1 MEGFVY
7 MILNKKNNKMYIGS
21 TVDQEKRFRSH
32 LNGLRGNYHDNRKLQ
47 QAFDESGEENFTF
60 RVLCETNS
68 AEERF
73 QLEAD
78 IIQSLKT
85 YLNGYNLTVDGRGKY
100 IVSNETR
107 EKMKMNA
114 TGESNPFYGKTH
126 SEETRELL
134 SNLASERT
142 GEKNHFY
149 GKKHT
154 KETLGK
160 IADSFNKLKESGWKN
175 PQKGVSKSP
184 EAVHN
189 NMMAQSKRKEVHAEG
204 NNYPS
209 MAACA
214 RDLKVVHTT
223 VKNRINSDNFPD
235 YYYL

>member
-47 QAFDESGEENFTF
+47 QAFDEYGEENFTF
-60 RVLCETNS
+60 RVLCETGS
-68 AEERF
+68 TEERF

-126 SEETRELL
+126 TEKTRETM
-134 SNLASERT
+134 SKVASKRI
-142 GEKNHFY
+142 GKKNPFY
-149 GKKHT
+149 GKTHS
-154 KETLGK
+154 KETLER

-175 PQKGVSKSP
+175 PQKGVSKTP

-189 NMMAQSKRKEVHAEG
+189 NTMAQPKRKTIHAEG
-204 NNYPS
+204 KEYPS
-209 MAACA
+209 ISSCA
-214 RDLKVVHTT
+214 KNLNISRAT
-223 VKNRINSDNFPD
+223 VRNRINNENFPD